1 MIEFLVFMGV
11 ILLISLSL
19 GLVFWFI
26 WITLGFIGLKET
38 VDRHYK
44 YLTEL
49 ETKSWNQYIE
59 LRNNKA
65 DKPDPTKLA

>member
-44 YLTEL
+44 YGFDEWRRATQQLGP
-49 ETKSWNQYIE
+49 NQ
-59 LRNNKA
+59 
-65 DKPDPTKLA
+65 PGC